1 MKNNK
6 DNFINDQLWNAAWR
20 AATQRAN
27 IYTGDI
33 DKNEFRKNIKKDVL
47 NFIANHKGS
56 LTEGELVNKIKNLS
70 KEFSYKGFDFKIGHS
85 QKLINL
91 MLKYYWCL
99 GRLEYIPPHC
109 PIDRIILNA
118 AKVKCKGKTPSWT
131 KLNSIDEYKE
141 IINKIRSNVNSKELS
156 EWELMVYQKKLK
168 I

>member
-6 DNFINDQLWNAAWR
+6 DNFINDQLWNAACR

-91 MLKYYWCL
+91 MLKYY
-99 GRLEYIPPHC
+99 
-109 PIDRIILNA
+109 
-118 AKVKCKGKTPSWT
+118 
-131 KLNSIDEYKE
+131 
-141 IINKIRSNVNSKELS
+141 
-156 EWELMVYQKKLK
+156 
-168 I
+168 

>member
-27 IYTGDI
+27 IYSGNI
-33 DKNEFRKNIKKDVL
+33 NKVEFRKNIKNDIL
-47 NFIANHKGS
+47 NFITNHKES
-56 LTEGELVNKIKNLS
+56 LSEIELVNKIETLS
-70 KEFSYKGFDFKIGHS
+70 KKFSCKGIDFKIGHS

-99 GRLEYIPPHC
+99 GWLKYIPPHC
-109 PIDRIILNA
+109 PIDRIILKA

-131 KLNSIDEYKE
+131 KLNSIDEYQE
-141 IINKIRSNVNSKELS
+141 IIIKIRSNINFQELS
-156 EWELMVYQKKLK
+156 EWELSVYQKKNT
-168 I
+168 

>member
-27 IYTGDI
+27 IYSGNI
-33 DKNEFRKNIKKDVL
+33 NKIEFRNNIKNDVL
-47 NFIANHKGS
+47 NFITNHKEYLS
-56 LTEGELVNKIKNLS
+56 EIELVNKIETLS
-70 KEFSYKGFDFKIGHS
+70 KKFSCKGIDFKIGHS
-85 QKLINL
+85 QKLLNL

-99 GRLEYIPPHC
+99 GWLKYIPPHC
-109 PIDRIILNA
+109 PVDRIILNA

-131 KLNSIDEYKE
+131 KLNAIDEYKE